1 MFKLLAAPIS
11 WCSKKRLVVSLSTYK
26 AEHIAGSFV
35 ACQAI
40 WLDSLLTELRIK
52 LKKPIKLF
60 VDNKFAIDLAKNPVS
75 HERSKHIETKFHF
88 LKEQVNK
95 SVIKVVY
102 CPTESRVIDV
112 MTKAAK
118 IERFEKLRKALG
130 VVAF

>member
-1 MFKLLAAPIS
+1 M
-11 WCSKKRLVVSLSTYK
+11 
-26 AEHIAGSFV
+26 
-35 ACQAI
+35 
-40 WLDSLLTELRIK
+40 
-52 LKKPIKLF
+52 KKPIKMF
-60 VDNKFAIDLAKNPVS
+60 VDNKFVIDLAKNPIS

-118 IERFEKLRKALG
+118 IERFEKLRKALS